1 MCCDPFSL
9 LIFYLR
15 NDKLTT
21 DYFTKICLKAFKSV
35 QKSTVYHIS
44 HKFEWTYIYRIKERI
59 TTDRL
64 SQNMSMNTGFLATD
78 FDETAIL
85 TITFCLTMFK
95 LYQYIFEIFQL
106 LFQITLQIAKGL
118 LYAWDYRNAW
128 KNVKFECFKWQW
140 GYLSFIVSWKC
151 NFGKISV

>member
-1 MCCDPFSL
+1 MNL
-9 LIFYLR
+9 
-15 NDKLTT
+15 
-21 DYFTKICLKAFKSV
+21 
-35 QKSTVYHIS
+35 
-44 HKFEWTYIYRIKERI
+44 YIQNQG
-59 TTDRL
+59 TNNSDRL

-118 LYAWDYRNAW
+118 LYAWDYRNA
-128 KNVKFECFKWQW
+128 
-140 GYLSFIVSWKC
+140 
-151 NFGKISV
+151 